1 MNSKTNL
8 FYERPTTE
16 VVHVQT
22 EGVICESTLEPLSPF
37 TPGGDPLTA

>member
-1 MNSKTNL
+1 MNSKTNF

-22 EGVICESTLEPLSPF
+22 EGVICMTEKAT
-37 TPGGDPLTA
+37 